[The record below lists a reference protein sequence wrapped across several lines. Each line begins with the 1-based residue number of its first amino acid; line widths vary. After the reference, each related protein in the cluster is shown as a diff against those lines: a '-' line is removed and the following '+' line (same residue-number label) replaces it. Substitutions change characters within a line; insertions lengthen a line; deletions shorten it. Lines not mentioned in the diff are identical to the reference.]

1 VIFTLSSCKSCFL
14 ISNCTWAT
22 LIIGRYTRQAE
33 KAFLPNDGG
42 ISVLLVPTAPT
53 HYTIS
58 EVLADPVAKNFAL
71 GDFAH
76 FANVVDLCAIALP
89 IATYPAALLSGQKVE
104 PATTETKQVVLPYG
118 VTLLGP
124 RFADEEVLDLGEK
137 IMGAVKESL
146 RAKKE
151 TAT

>member
-1 VIFTLSSCKSCFL
+1 MRNSCKSWVSASCACANL
-14 ISNCTWAT
+14 I
-22 LIIGRYTRQAE
+22 LDRYTRQAE
-33 KAFLPNDGG
+33 KVFLPNDGG

-89 IATYPAALLSGQKVE
+89 VATYPAALLSGHTVD
-104 PATTETKQVVLPYG
+104 PARTDAQPAILPYG

-124 RFADEEVLDLGEK
+124 RFADDEVLDLGQE
-137 IMGAVKESL
+137 IMAAVKESS
-146 RAKKE
+146 RVRKE
-151 TAT
+151 HAV

>member
-1 VIFTLSSCKSCFL
+1 MLPHTSGNCVLQMGNL
-14 ISNCTWAT
+14 IN
-22 LIIGRYTRQAE
+22 GRYTRQAE
-33 KAFLPNDGG
+33 KAFLPNHGG

-53 HYTIS
+53 HWNIS
-58 EVLADPVAKNFAL
+58 EVLADPVAKNSAL

-89 IATYPAALLSGQKVE
+89 IATYPAALLSRHTAE
-104 PATTETKQVVLPYG
+104 PATTEAKQAVLPYG

-137 IMGAVKESL
+137 IMQAVKESL
-146 RAKKE
+146 QAKEASEK
-151 TAT
+151 

>member
-1 VIFTLSSCKSCFL
+1 MCANLIF
-14 ISNCTWAT
+14 
-22 LIIGRYTRQAE
+22 GRYTRQAE
-33 KAFLPNDGG
+33 RVFLPNEGG

-76 FANVVDLCAIALP
+76 FANVVDLCAVALP
-89 IATYPAALLSGQKVE
+89 VATYPAALLSGQHVE
-104 PATTETKQVVLPYG
+104 PGKSEAEQAMLPYG

-124 RFADEEVLDLGEK
+124 RFADEEVLDLGER

-146 RAKKE
+146 RSRKE
-151 TAT
+151 PAT